1 MGDFDKLVEKYKSVR
16 KLSTEELWKE
26 LYITKICKDYITK
39 MDNLQDVTIVI
50 LTKNE
55 EVNLPNCL
63 KSVRGFAKRCV
74 IVDSY
79 SNDRTKEIALEYGAD
94 FYEHKFENYAR
105 QFNWALDNTDI
116 NTKWT
121 FRLDADERLTP
132 ALCAELAK
140 LMLVHDSDEV
150 NGITMSAWL
159 YFMGKKLK
167 HNKKAKHKLMLFKTG
182 IGRIEDRKM
191 DEHTILSCG
200 TSVMAHERF
209 LHYDFKN
216 MTFWINKM
224 NWYATREMQDY
235 FDYINGKEAGIEG
248 NDKGINTT
256 RNRKFGI
263 YYKMP
268 IFLRAIL
275 LFLFTYFK
283 EMRFLDGKE
292 GFIYTFMYSCWYR
305 LLVDSKIYEQMKFN
319 KPFGKTGDL
328 K

>member
-1 MGDFDKLVEKYKSVR
+1 M
-16 KLSTEELWKE
+16 
-26 LYITKICKDYITK
+26 
-39 MDNLQDVTIVI
+39 QDVTILI

-55 EVNLPNCL
+55 EINLRDCL
-63 KSVRGFAKRCV
+63 KSVKGFAKRCV

-105 QFNWALDNTDI
+105 QFNWGLDNTNI
-116 NTKWT
+116 TTKWT

-132 ALCAELAK
+132 ALCEELSS
-140 LMLVHDSDEV
+140 LMTEHDTDDV
-150 NGITMSAWL
+150 NGITMCAWL
-159 YFMGKKLK
+159 YFMGKKLA

-191 DEHTILSCG
+191 DEHTILSSG
-200 TSVMAHERF
+200 TSIMAHERF

-216 MTFWINKM
+216 MTFWINKL

-235 FDYINGKEAGIEG
+235 FEFKNGKKASIEG
-248 NDKGINTT
+248 NDNGINST
-256 RNRKFGI
+256 RYKKFGI

-275 LFLFTYFK
+275 LFFLTFFK

-305 LLVDSKIYEQMKFN
+305 LLVDAKIYEQMKYN
-319 KPFGKTGDL
+319 KPFEDTGDL
-328 K
+328 KG

>member
-1 MGDFDKLVEKYKSVR
+1 MN
-16 KLSTEELWKE
+16 
-26 LYITKICKDYITK
+26 
-39 MDNLQDVTIVI
+39 NLQDVTIVI

-55 EVNLPNCL
+55 EVNIPDCL
-63 KSVRGFAKRCV
+63 NSVKGFAKRCV
-74 IVDSY
+74 VVDSF
-79 SNDRTKEIALEYGAD
+79 SNDHTKDIAIKYGAD

-105 QFNWALDNTDI
+105 QFNWALDNTNI
-116 NTKWT
+116 MTKWT

-132 ALCAELAK
+132 QLCAELVNLMAK
-140 LMLVHDSDEV
+140 HESDDV
-150 NGITMSAWL
+150 NGITMRAWL
-159 YFMGKKLK
+159 YFMGKKLA

-182 IGRIEDRKM
+182 LGRIEDRKM
-191 DEHTILSCG
+191 DEHTVLIRG
-200 TSVMAHERF
+200 TSIMAHERF

-216 MTFWINKM
+216 MTFWINKL

-235 FDYINGKEAGIEG
+235 FEFINGKDAEIEG
-248 NDKGINTT
+248 NDKGINAT
-256 RNRKFGI
+256 RNKKFGV

-305 LLVDSKIYEQMKFN
+305 LLVDAKIYEQMKY
-319 KPFGKTGDL
+319 KRPFEETGDL
-328 K
+328 KG